1 MSDSFTFTE
10 QRLELT
16 SAHNACKGFEYYCHI
31 CPKRALLQ
39 IRNVHVQTREHLLH
53 GVGVTVVEGGF

>member
-39 IRNVHVQTREHLLH
+39 IRMTMCRRVSIFSMVS
-53 GVGVTVVEGGF
+53 V